1 MTTSFAAGHF
11 TLALWMDELNDMLDL
26 GFTRQQQHL
35 MGEIYLPV
43 KAAPGIVMILFGL
56 MWPPHPQSYAF
67 VAVVASLVI
76 EQVLEPFISFNESD
90 LLITL
95 VIGFMIIEA
104 TRGKD
109 IAKFDA
115 I

>member
-1 MTTSFAAGHF
+1 
-11 TLALWMDELNDMLDL
+11 
-26 GFTRQQQHL
+26 